1 MSGAQPVWITGV
13 GAIGPQGAGWPA
25 LLQLLR
31 SPRALFQPP
40 PASWHEEPG
49 VPQAWIA
56 PLPPEAEPALKPYDT
71 ASADRGCAM
80 ALHAAD
86 QAWRQAGAAD
96 LAERT
101 GVYWGTGLGG
111 ASSTEQSYRRFL
123 LDRAPLRPMTV
134 PRIMPSSPAAQ
145 IAIRHGLRGPN
156 LTYAIACASAGTAL
170 GEALFALRAGR
181 VDAAVAGGSEALLQP
196 GLLAGWK
203 GLRVL
208 STVDQAAT
216 PELACRPYG
225 LGRAGLALGEGAAAF
240 VLERAETA
248 RARGARPLAV
258 LAGYGST
265 CDAASLV
272 DPKCDGEAAAMRQ
285 AIADAGLPRDAIGL
299 VNAHAT
305 GTDAGDVAEA
315 QAIADVFGPG
325 RLPPVCAT
333 KSLHGHLL
341 GAAGAIEAAMSI
353 AALQE
358 QSIPA
363 TLGADPR
370 DPRCAALDVPSQ
382 PRPAPLEWVLSNS
395 FAFGGANVALV
406 FGRAPH

>member
-1 MSGAQPVWITGV
+1 MNAGQAVWITGAGV
-13 GAIGPQGAGWPA
+13 IGPQGAGWA
-25 LLQLLR
+25 SLRQLLHT
-31 SPRALFQPP
+31 PRALFQRV
-40 PASWHEEPG
+40 PAEWQQEPG
-49 VPQAWIA
+49 VPAAWIA
-56 PLPPEAEPALKPYDT
+56 PLPPEAEAALKPYDT

-86 QAWRQAGAAD
+86 QAWRQAEPTVP
-96 LAERT
+96 AERA

-123 LDRAPLRPMTV
+123 LDRAALRPMTV

-156 LTYAIACASAGTAL
+156 LTFAVACASAATAL
-170 GEALFALRAGR
+170 GEALLALRAGR
-181 VDAAVAGGSEALLQP
+181 LDMAVAGGSEALLLP
-196 GLLAGWK
+196 GVLAGWK

-208 STVDQAAT
+208 STAEQAAT
-216 PELACRPYG
+216 PELACRPYA
-225 LGRAGLALGEGAAAF
+225 LGRSGLALGEGAAAF
-240 VLERAETA
+240 VLERPETA

-272 DPKCDGEAAAMRQ
+272 DPRPEGEAAAMRQ
-285 AIADAGLPRDAIGL
+285 ALADAGLPRDAIGL

-305 GTDAGDVAEA
+305 GTEAGDAVEA
-315 QAIADVFGPG
+315 QAIAEVFGPG
-325 RLPPVCAT
+325 RPPPVCAT

-341 GAAGAIEAAMSI
+341 GAAGAIEAAISV
-353 AALQE
+353 AALQD
-358 QSIPA
+358 QLLPA
-363 TLGADPR
+363 TLGAEPR
-370 DPRCAALDVPSQ
+370 DPRCAALDLPAQ
-382 PRPAPLEWVLSNS
+382 PRAAALEWVLSNS

-406 FGRAPH
+406 LGRAPH